1 MKIAIVEDDDNI
13 ANLLS
18 TILKEITQ
26 DITRYDNGWK
36 AIDNLLVKDFD
47 LILLDVMLPGLNGF
61 EICKK
66 IRETAI
72 NTPILLLTAKSEED
86 DKVMGLEIGADDYI
100 TKPFS
105 NKELLARIKAM
116 LRRFDKSIQA
126 ERKISAAIQIGK
138 LLINPASRTLL
149 KENKEIDLTPKE
161 FDLLYLFMENAGRS
175 FSRLDLLDRVW
186 GDHFDGLEHTVNS
199 NINRLRMKIE
209 EDASKPHY
217 LLTVWGVGY
226 KFNKNPSHE

>member
-18 TILKEITQ
+18 TILLEITQ

-36 AIDNLLVKDFD
+36 AIDNLLKKDFD

-66 IRETAI
+66 IRATAI

-116 LRRFDKSIQA
+116 LRRYEKSIQA
-126 ERKISAAIQIGK
+126 ERKTSAAIQIGK
-138 LLINPASRTLL
+138 LLINPADRILL
-149 KENKEIDLTPKE
+149 KDNKEIDLTPKE